1 MKRVDVHL
9 RPVEGKGHSPGI
21 DLELDEAEYERL
33 KADYATYESGAL
45 KAHGSVDRSYRCHS
59 VTLHLDEV
67 ENLVDGEA
75 FPPDRTFLE

>member
-9 RPVEGKGHSPGI
+9 IAVEGMGQSPSV
-21 DLELDEAEYERL
+21 DLEMDEAEYKRL
-33 KADYATYESGAL
+33 EADHALYQSGGL

-67 ENLVDGEA
+67 DNLVDGEA